1 MNTQQLIV
9 LALVAVIVFWMVGA
23 YNRLLRLRNELARQ
37 FLPVQA
43 QMAQRHALLL
53 QWVEAL
59 RPVLEPASP
68 PLEAVVAASQQVQA
82 GCAPVGAQPN
92 SARAVAALRL
102 AEETLAGA
110 RIRLQLELP
119 SHVDRLLPT
128 GYAMDAGMGLA
139 LISEELSAIDS
150 TLAFARQQF
159 NSATDTY
166 NEALGQFPTW
176 IVAGLLRFRAASM
189 L

>member
-9 LALVAVIVFWMVGA
+9 LALVALTVFWMVGA
-23 YNRLLRLRNELARQ
+23 YNRLLRLRNELVRQ

-43 QMAQRHALLL
+43 QMAERHALLL
-53 QWVEAL
+53 QWTEAL
-59 RPVLEPASP
+59 RPVLDPASP
-68 PLEAVVAASQQVQA
+68 PLQAVVAASQQAQA
-82 GCAPVGAQPN
+82 GCAPVGAQPG

-119 SHVDRLLPT
+119 SHVDRMLPT
-128 GYAMDAGMGLA
+128 GYAMDAGLA
-139 LISEELSAIDS
+139 PISEALSAADS

-159 NSATDTY
+159 NHAIDTY
-166 NEALGQFPTW
+166 NQARGQFPTW